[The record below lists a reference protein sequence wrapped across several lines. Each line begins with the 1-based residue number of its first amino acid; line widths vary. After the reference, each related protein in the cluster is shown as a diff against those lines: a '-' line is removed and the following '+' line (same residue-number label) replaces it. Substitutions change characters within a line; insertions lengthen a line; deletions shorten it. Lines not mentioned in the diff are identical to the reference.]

1 MALSLSARGAASL
14 AARAAALLTGASA
27 LLAPTAALACPA
39 CAAGRATAGG
49 SLVYVGLGALIT
61 LPFVVSGLIIGWL
74 RAEQRAAASHGALDE
89 FTDGTSNPDTRARR
103 RVE

>member
-1 MALSLSARGAASL
+1 L
-14 AARAAALLTGASA
+14 AALLTGASA
-27 LLAPTAALACPA
+27 LLAPAAALACPA

-49 SLVYVGLGALIT
+49 SLVYVALGALIT

-74 RAEQRAAASHGALDE
+74 RAEQRAAAPHGALDE